1 MKLAA
6 LQMISTPEVQEN
18 LATAERLIEE
28 AAGLGAELLV
38 LPEYF
43 PLIGATDAARLAAR
57 ETEGQ
62 GPIQDFLAR
71 MAEKNRLWLIGGSIP
86 LAAQDPAKLR
96 NSCLVFNPQGERV
109 ARYDK
114 IHLFGFHKD
123 DEHYDE
129 ALTIEPGQRIV
140 TCETPCGKTGLSIC
154 YDLRFAELYRR
165 MGEVNLIVV
174 PAAFTDTTGRA
185 HWEVLLRTRA
195 IENQC
200 YVVAAAQGGQHPG
213 RRVTHGNS
221 MIIDPWGE
229 ILARMDKGE
238 GVIVADFDAQ
248 HLADIRAR
256 LPALQHRIFRG

>member
-6 LQMISTPEVQEN
+6 LQMISGLAVTPN
-18 LATAERLIEE
+18 LDTAARLISQAA
-28 AAGLGAELLV
+28 AAGAQLAV

-43 PLIGATDAARLAAR
+43 PLIGASDAERLAAR
-57 ETEGQ
+57 EIIND
-62 GPIQDFLAR
+62 GPIQDFLSTMAR
-71 MAEKNRLWLIGGSIP
+71 QHGLWLVGGSLP
-86 LAAQDPAKLR
+86 LVSDNPAKMR
-96 NSCLVFNPQGERV
+96 NTCLVFNPQGERV

-114 IHLFGFHKD
+114 IHLFGFHKG

-129 ALTIEPGQRIV
+129 AATIEAGDEVV
-140 TCETPCGKTGLSIC
+140 TCDTPLGRMGLSIC

-174 PAAFTDTTGRA
+174 PAAFTETTGRA
-185 HWEVLLRTRA
+185 HWEILLRTRA

-200 YVVAAAQGGQHPG
+200 YVVAAAQGGRHPNG
-213 RRVTHGNS
+213 RMTHGNS

-238 GVIVADFDAQ
+238 GVILADFDPQ
-248 HLADIRAR
+248 QLADIRTR
-256 LPALQHRIFRG
+256 LPALQHRVL